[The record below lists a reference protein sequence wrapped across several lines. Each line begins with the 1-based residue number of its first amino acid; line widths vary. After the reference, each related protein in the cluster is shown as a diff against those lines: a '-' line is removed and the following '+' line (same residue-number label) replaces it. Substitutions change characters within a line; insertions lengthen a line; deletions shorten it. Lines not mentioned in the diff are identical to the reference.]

1 VVALARQRMKR
12 GFTLV
17 EVLVV
22 VVVIAILAA
31 VVLPKFV
38 NSGLRSKES
47 ALKSDLKL
55 CRNAVEMFHNDCDA
69 WPASLADLAATSA
82 PANGV
87 DDSGNSKAIIAS
99 NWKGPYLAAVE
110 NDPVSGSAL
119 TYSKTSGSV
128 GKVSASATGNDSAGT
143 AYSSY

>member
-1 VVALARQRMKR
+1 MVALARQRMKK

-47 ALKSDLKL
+47 ALRSDLKL
-55 CRNAVEMFHNDCDA
+55 SRNAVEMFHNDCDA
-69 WPASLADLAATSA
+69 WPNSLADLAVTTA

-87 DDSGNSKAIIAS
+87 DDSGNSKAIIAA
-99 NWKGPYLAAVE
+99 NWKGPYVAAVE
-110 NDPVSGSAL
+110 VDPVSGNAL
-119 TYSKTSGSV
+119 TYSKTAGSV
-128 GKVSASATGNDSAGT
+128 GKVTASATGNDSSGV
-143 AYSSY
+143 AYSTY